1 MKTIH
6 VCHHN
11 GAISTV
17 DAPIGVHISEIAK
30 HYPGANLFWLGAPLD
45 TPPQDYCVIR
55 YIPA

>member
-11 GAISTV
+11 GALEIIY
-17 DAPIGVHISEIAK
+17 APIGVHISEIAK
-30 HYPGANLFWLGAPLD
+30 DYPLANLFWLGSPLD
-45 TPPQDYCVIR
+45 TKPEDYRVIR